1 MLTPEPIFKA
11 LTRPPMVFG
20 VPMVPFMIMAL
31 SWALFAI
38 FAKVLFGN
46 EYLLLAVMIIP
57 TTFVF
62 QFIVKKD
69 DMAFRLWGLKLR
81 FFRSPAINKFY
92 NGRKNY
98 MANSTYTKQSMRN
111 FYPRL
116 SVVGLSEFANLENL
130 IPYQT
135 YINNVVIT
143 KDRDYLATWRVDGIA
158 FEVEDDELIDLAKNK
173 LNMLVRQFAGENI
186 SFYFHNARINTQ
198 VGLNDY
204 FSNEFLKS
212 FSKKYYEIFSSEN
225 LKENRLYLT
234 AIYSPFSK
242 AEKLHFRNQNIDTKK
257 KQIKAHLKSFHQKCI
272 TIEQNLNHFKPHRL
286 GIYEQDGVIFSSQ
299 LEFYNYLIGGKF
311 TKVRV
316 PNAPLDFY
324 LNGNLNEIF
333 PSQHTLQLNY
343 NDGTKKFV
351 KAIELKD
358 YPNVS
363 FSGIFDSLMYANV
376 EYTITQSFTPLSKKE
391 ARDELTKQQKR
402 LVAAEDDALSQI
414 AELGTALDE
423 LQNDIIFGEYHFS
436 IVIYADT
443 QNECEHIANQIA
455 VVLQDLGFLATQA
468 NIALEA
474 TYFAQ
479 LPANFTLRPRLH
491 TISSKNFASFVALHN
506 FPRGKQYGNPWGD
519 AIAILQTPN
528 AQPYFFNIHQTIF
541 DKDEFGK
548 NDVLANTF
556 VLGQS
561 GGGKT
566 VLMNFTLNML
576 CKFNEPDTFAENTP
590 KEKRKATYFYLD
602 KDKGAIG
609 NIIAIGGKY
618 LTITSGEPT
627 GFNPFSCD
635 ATPENIRRLKVLL
648 KMLVTK
654 GNQNNLMLTTRE
666 EEQLNLAVDSVMR
679 LEKSERTHGISRVWQ
694 LLQEG
699 ENESNSL
706 KSRLMAWTIGN
717 EFGWVF
723 DNEMD
728 TLDFSDESILVYGID
743 GTTILKDDEIS
754 PYVAYYILWRII
766 DMVDGRRFGLFV
778 DEAWDWLK
786 NPVVS
791 KEVFNK
797 EKTIRKENGFLFLGT
812 QSVEDIAKSSIGTA
826 IMEQSETVLLLSNPK
841 AKETDFCGSLGM
853 SEAEYQFVKTTD
865 PEKYEFLI
873 RKGVD
878 YRAIAKINLSH
889 LGNMIKVLSTAKVYV
904 DEITNINALDISR
917 EEKYQLIKKLYKF

>member
-1 MLTPEPIFKA
+1 MLALEPIYKA

-20 VPMVPFMIMAL
+20 IPMIPFMFMGMFWGMAAMLLQALL
-31 SWALFAI
+31 SPAYLMLF
-38 FAKVLFGN
+38 F
-46 EYLLLAVMIIP
+46 MIIP
-57 TTFVF
+57 NMLVF
-62 QFIVKKD
+62 QMIVKKD
-69 DMAFRLWGLKLR
+69 DMAFRLWGLKVK

-92 NGRKNY
+92 NGRKSF
-98 MANSTYTKQSMRN
+98 MANSTYSKMPTRN
-111 FYPRL
+111 SYPKL

-135 YINNVVIT
+135 LVNNIVIT
-143 KDRDYLATWRVDGIA
+143 KDGDYLASWRVDGIP
-158 FEVEDDELIDLAKNK
+158 FEVEDDELIDMDKNK
-173 LNMLVRQFAGENI
+173 LNMLVRQFAGENV
-186 SFYFHNARINTQ
+186 SFYFHNARMNIS
-198 VGLNDY
+198 VSPKEH
-204 FSNEFLKS
+204 FSNEFLKI
-212 FSKKYYEIFSSEN
+212 FSKKYYEIFNAKN

-234 AIYSPFSK
+234 AIYSPLSR
-242 AEKLHFRNQNIDTKK
+242 AEKISFKNQNIQAKRK
-257 KQIKAHLKSFHQKCI
+257 SIKAHLKSCERI
-272 TIEQNLNHFKPHRL
+272 CNTIEQNLKHFKPYRL
-286 GIYEQDGVIFSSQ
+286 GIYEIDGVKFSSQ
-299 LEFYNYLIGGKF
+299 LELYNYLIGGKF
-311 TKVRV
+311 SKVRV

-358 YPNVS
+358 YPNES

-391 ARDELTKQQKR
+391 ARDELSKQQKR
-402 LVAAEDDALSQI
+402 LISAEDDAISQI
-414 AELGTALDE
+414 AELGNALDE
-423 LQNDIIFGEYHFS
+423 LQSDIIFGEYHFS
-436 IVIYADT
+436 IVIYADKQDELERIT
-443 QNECEHIANQIA
+443 NQMA

-479 LPANFTLRPRLH
+479 LPANFMLRPRLH
-491 TISSKNFASFVALHN
+491 TISSKNYASFMALHN
-506 FPRGKQYGNPWGD
+506 FPRGKQNGNPWGD

-528 AQPYFFNIHQTIF
+528 GQPFFFNIHQTNF

-556 VLGQS
+556 VLGKS

-576 CKFNEPDTFAENTP
+576 CKFNEPNAFVDSTP
-590 KEKRKATYFYLD
+590 IEKRKATYFYLD
-602 KDKGAIG
+602 KDKGALG
-609 NIIAIGGKY
+609 NIITIGGKY
-618 LTITSGEPT
+618 VTINSGRPT
-627 GFNPFSCD
+627 GFNPFFCE
-635 ATPENIRRLKVLL
+635 ATPENIRRLKVLI

-654 GNQNNLMLTTRE
+654 GGQTHLTLTTRE
-666 EEQLNLAVDSVMR
+666 DEQLNLAVDSVMR
-679 LEKSERTHGISRVWQ
+679 LDKADRTHGISRVWQ

-699 ENESNSL
+699 TDETNPL
-706 KSRLMAWTIGN
+706 KSRLMAWTVGN

-723 DNEMD
+723 DNETD
-728 TLDFSDESILVYGID
+728 TLDFSDEKILVYGID
-743 GTTILKDDEIS
+743 GTDLLKDDEIS

-766 DMVDGRRFGLFV
+766 DMVDGRRFGLFI

-812 QSVEDIAKSSIGTA
+812 QSVEDIAKSDIGTA

-841 AKETDFCGSLGM
+841 AKEEDYCKALNM
-853 SEAEYQFVKTTD
+853 SIAEYEFVKTTI

-873 RKGVD
+873 KKGVD

-889 LGNMIKVLSTAKVYV
+889 LGNMVKVLSTAKVYV
-904 DEITNINALDISR
+904 DELERINAMDIDYD
-917 EEKYQLIKKLYKF
+917 EKYKLIRELYKF

>member
-1 MLTPEPIFKA
+1 MLVSEPIYKA

-20 VPMVPFMIMAL
+20 VPMVPFMMMAL
-31 SWALFAI
+31 GWALFAI
-38 FAKVLFGN
+38 FAKVLFGDV
-46 EYLLLAVMIIP
+46 YLLLAVMIIP
-57 TTFVF
+57 SIFVF
-62 QFIVKKD
+62 QMIVKKD

-92 NGRKNY
+92 NGRKSY
-98 MANSTYTKQSMRN
+98 MANSTYSKQSLRN
-111 FYPRL
+111 KYPKL

-135 YINNVVIT
+135 LIDNIVIT
-143 KDRDYLATWRVDGIA
+143 KEGDYLASWRVDGIA
-158 FEVEDDELIDLAKNK
+158 FEVEDDELIDMNKNK
-173 LNMLVRQFAGENI
+173 LNMLVRQFAGENV

-198 VGLNDY
+198 VNQKGY
-204 FSNEFLKS
+204 FSNEFLKN
-212 FSKKYYEIFSSEN
+212 FAKKYYEIFSADN

-234 AIYSPFSK
+234 AIYSPLSR
-242 AEKLHFRNQNIDTKK
+242 AEKMSFKNQNIEAKK
-257 KQIKAHLKSFHQKCI
+257 RQIRTHLKSFNQKCNV
-272 TIEQNLNHFKPHRL
+272 IEQNLSHFKPYRL
-286 GIYEQDGVIFSSQ
+286 GIYDIDGVKFSSQ
-299 LEFYNYLIGGKF
+299 LELYNYLIGGKF

-333 PSQHTLQLNY
+333 PSQHTMQLNY
-343 NDGTKKFV
+343 NDGTRKFV

-402 LVAAEDDALSQI
+402 LMAAEDDAISQI
-414 AELGTALDE
+414 SELSSALDE
-423 LQNDIIFGEYHFS
+423 LQSDIIFGEYHFS
-436 IVIYADT
+436 IVIYADK
-443 QNECEHIANQIA
+443 QNECERIANQIA

-479 LPANFTLRPRLH
+479 LPANFMLRPRLH
-491 TISSKNFASFVALHN
+491 TISSKNYASFMALHN
-506 FPRGKQYGNPWGD
+506 FPRGKQQGNPWGD

-528 AQPYFFNIHQTIF
+528 GQPFFFNIHKTNFQ
-541 DKDEFGK
+541 KDEFGK

-576 CKFNEPDTFAENTP
+576 CKYNELETFADSTP
-590 KEKRKATYFYLD
+590 KDKRKATYFYLD
-602 KDKGAIG
+602 KDKGALG
-609 NIIAIGGKY
+609 NIMTIGGKY
-618 LTITSGEPT
+618 VMITSGQPT
-627 GFNPFSCD
+627 GFNPFCCE
-635 ATPENIRRLKVLL
+635 ATPENIRRLKVLM

-654 GNQNNLMLTTRE
+654 GGQTHLTLTTRD

-679 LEKSERTHGISRVWQ
+679 LEKSDRTHGVSRVWQ

-699 ENESNSL
+699 ENETNSL
-706 KSRLMAWTIGN
+706 KSRLMAWTTGN

-723 DNEMD
+723 DNETD
-728 TLDFSDESILVYGID
+728 TLDFSDENILVYGID
-743 GTTILKDDEIS
+743 GTDLLNDDEIS

-766 DMVDGRRFGLFV
+766 DMVDGRRFGLFI

-812 QSVEDIAKSSIGTA
+812 QSVEDIAKSDIGTA
-826 IMEQSETVLLLSNPK
+826 IMEQSETILLLSNPK
-841 AKETDFCGSLGM
+841 AKEDDYCRALNM
-853 SEAEYQFVKTTD
+853 SEAEYQFVKTTI

-873 RKGVD
+873 KKGVD

-889 LGNMIKVLSTAKVYV
+889 LGNMVRVLSTSKDYV
-904 DEITNINALDISR
+904 DELTKINAINIGYD
-917 EEKYQLIKKLYKF
+917 EKYQLVKELYRF